1 MQRCGARPVTLRVRL
16 HLRERIL
23 NFSSAMLV
31 SASPVF
37 VTAPAVFVAV
47 PFLAVRTA
55 MLMGLRF
62 GTSARVDMSEVE
74 RGGLGQIAH
83 FELYG
88 DPVRSVLEGG
98 HAANARVALG
108 VHIEQDVS
116 TLVISSVLLLPPW
129 PWIPPLPHPTIKK
142 MAASTT
148 THRSSSIRIRLIG
161 GGYHRGRD
169 HKSSELRWRTHRR
182 RY

>member
-1 MQRCGARPVTLRVRL
+1 MQRGGARPVTLRVRL
-16 HLRERIL
+16 HLRERTL

-62 GTSARVDMSEVE
+62 GTSARVDVSEVE
-74 RGGLGQIAH
+74 RVGLGQIAH

-88 DPVRSVLEGG
+88 DPVRGVLEGG
-98 HAANARVALG
+98 SAAHTGVVLG
-108 VHIEQDVS
+108 AHV
-116 TLVISSVLLLPPW
+116 
-129 PWIPPLPHPTIKK
+129 
-142 MAASTT
+142 
-148 THRSSSIRIRLIG
+148 
-161 GGYHRGRD
+161 
-169 HKSSELRWRTHRR
+169 EL
-182 RY
+182 Y